1 MIQTQSIRF
10 RIAAMVS
17 LAIVLSLGG
26 FALFLNAEIRDINE
40 RDETE
45 QLRKT
50 NMMVLDM
57 IGQTDSI
64 LRGQAESWAHAF
76 TTALAGRYTL
86 EGGDDPVLKLNG
98 VVLNGSTGEVDTF
111 SLRTKGNVATVFAKK
126 GDDFVRVTTSV
137 KKEDG
142 SRAVGTLLGKE
153 HPAYVLVREGKSF
166 TGKATLF
173 GRDFMTKYDPI
184 HDAAGQ
190 VIGLHFVG
198 IDIVESIARMKETI
212 KKIKLGTTGY
222 AYVLDATPG
231 PKAGTLIVH
240 PTSEGKNIIEAK
252 DNEGRPFIREIVE
265 KRNGTIIY
273 PWMNTEAGDT
283 RPRNK
288 IVIYNDYKDWNWIV
302 ASGSYTEEIFSL
314 ADRARNLTI
323 AATFVL
329 TITLLAIL
337 TFYLNRIVIR
347 PLTGLVGSSQRIANG
362 DLTIRLDTGRGDEIG
377 AVMHA
382 MHEMAEKLGT
392 IIGGV
397 RSASDTIGDAAR
409 QMSVATSQ
417 VSTAT
422 EAQAQASAA
431 SAAAL
436 EEVTV
441 SINEVS
447 TLAGETEAS
456 SQKTSRLTEES
467 VAAIHD
473 AVDEIES
480 MASAISASSEQ
491 VAGLVKRSEE
501 VGGIAGVIREIAD
514 QTNLLA
520 LNAAIE
526 AARAGEQGRGFAVVA
541 DEVRKLAER
550 TAKATHE
557 IAEMIGQIQNE
568 TRQSVSCME
577 AVAPKIQHGLAKVSA
592 VSDML
597 DTISAEATDSRK
609 RALEV
614 ANATREQAVA
624 ANDVAKN
631 VEHVAQMTEET
642 NATMRANV
650 ANAARLQQM
659 AQDLRQQVAY
669 FKVS

>member
-550 TAKATHE
+550 TTTSTGEIAATIGRIQTDTHAAVASMDAGVAKAGQGVRLTE
-557 IAEMIGQIQNE
+557 QAASSVVRIRDGARRVSDMVTGISDSIREQSAASNEIAQRVERIAEMTEQNAAEVAGTAAAAKDLQE
-568 TRQSVSCME
+568 TS
-577 AVAPKIQHGLAKVSA
+577 
-592 VSDML
+592 
-597 DTISAEATDSRK
+597 
-609 RALEV
+609 RALH
-614 ANATREQAVA
+614 ASMGRF
-624 ANDVAKN
+624 
-631 VEHVAQMTEET
+631 
-642 NATMRANV
+642 RI
-650 ANAARLQQM
+650 R
-659 AQDLRQQVAY
+659 
-669 FKVS
+669 

>member
-1 MIQTQSIRF
+1 
-10 RIAAMVS
+10 
-17 LAIVLSLGG
+17 
-26 FALFLNAEIRDINE
+26 
-40 RDETE
+40 
-45 QLRKT
+45 
-50 NMMVLDM
+50 
-57 IGQTDSI
+57 
-64 LRGQAESWAHAF
+64 
-76 TTALAGRYTL
+76 
-86 EGGDDPVLKLNG
+86 
-98 VVLNGSTGEVDTF
+98 
-111 SLRTKGNVATVFAKK
+111 
-126 GDDFVRVTTSV
+126 
-137 KKEDG
+137 
-142 SRAVGTLLGKE
+142 
-153 HPAYVLVREGKSF
+153 
-166 TGKATLF
+166 
-173 GRDFMTKYDPI
+173 
-184 HDAAGQ
+184 
-190 VIGLHFVG
+190 
-198 IDIVESIARMKETI
+198 
-212 KKIKLGTTGY
+212 
-222 AYVLDATPG
+222 
-231 PKAGTLIVH
+231 
-240 PTSEGKNIIEAK
+240 
-252 DNEGRPFIREIVE
+252 
-265 KRNGTIIY
+265 
-273 PWMNTEAGDT
+273 
-283 RPRNK
+283 
-288 IVIYNDYKDWNWIV
+288 
-302 ASGSYTEEIFSL
+302 
-314 ADRARNLTI
+314 
-323 AATFVL
+323 
-329 TITLLAIL
+329 
-337 TFYLNRIVIR
+337 
-347 PLTGLVGSSQRIANG
+347 
-362 DLTIRLDTGRGDEIG
+362 
-377 AVMHA
+377 
-382 MHEMAEKLGT
+382 T